1 MLDVTGIL
9 FRKWGSFSAQT
20 VIRCWLKAGILPGE
34 HQNALTSKDTR
45 PGREDKEDKAII
57 DDLCSMVTKMTMPA
71 SVVDARSMPRVLTD
85 NLFVE
90 KQAGLTDAQMRE
102 AMQTWLNVE
111 DDPQV
116 LEDEIELELQAVE
129 EDLASLDVED
139 DDVLNEEE
147 GGGGRPESCITSSIT
162 EAEVHSRFEEL
173 RSYLYAKGRS
183 REYSEAQYL
192 LSKAVH
198 SFTHETQ
205 VKRRGKERGEVQ
217 ATIRDL
223 WKG

>member
-1 MLDVTGIL
+1 
-9 FRKWGSFSAQT
+9 
-20 VIRCWLKAGILPGE
+20 
-34 HQNALTSKDTR
+34 
-45 PGREDKEDKAII
+45 
-57 DDLCSMVTKMTMPA
+57 MTMPA

-90 KQAGLTDAQMRE
+90 KQADLTDAQMRE
-102 AMQTWLNVE
+102 AIQTWLNVE

-129 EDLASLDVED
+129 EDLANLDVED

-147 GGGGRPESCITSSIT
+147 GGGGRPELCITSSIT
-162 EAEVHSRFEEL
+162 EAEVHSRFEEI
-173 RSYLYAKGRS
+173 RSYLYAKGRGG
-183 REYSEAQYL
+183 EYSETQYL
-192 LSKAVH
+192 LSK
-198 SFTHETQ
+198 HETQ

-223 WKG
+223 